1 MNDKAKAEEE
11 FLKKQ
16 QQEQKEKAE
25 KLYKELTQDAEH
37 QNVEDQININMDK
50 KYNLFK
56 FLKVHC
62 FLNRLILSLRKTW
75 CL

>member
-25 KLYKELTQDAEH
+25 KLYKELAQDAEH
-37 QNVEDQININMDK
+37 QNVEDQA
-50 KYNLFK
+50 
-56 FLKVHC
+56 
-62 FLNRLILSLRKTW
+62 ILSLRKTW